1 MQWEFP
7 TILWM
12 HCLRIRILVVAIVP
26 VVCVNAIFLPGVDT
40 TVATVPPFYPNGR
53 DRSHNYKIINDERV
67 YDGPWRR
74 VIRRTVHRSRH
85 HIPTDDDT
93 TTDILQFDILDMP
106 QKNGAVIIFA
116 WNTTSQTATIIRE
129 YMPGP
134 HRILSGLAAGIIEDD
149 TTKHP
154 TPLIAAQYELEEE
167 CHLTN
172 GTWYRLTSH
181 ESISIPMDKYIS
193 TEITPYLVI
202 NPEHV
207 TNRPPRPLDY
217 EEDIEIVHGV
227 TPAEIVQMIIEGDF
241 NIVGGWAALLALE
254 KLRELGEI

>member
-1 MQWEFP
+1 MSP
-7 TILWM
+7 VIL
-12 HCLRIRILVVAIVP
+12 IVVVFVDYLVGGA
-26 VVCVNAIFLPGVDT
+26 VNAALPPPKGLQGLD
-40 TVATVPPFYPNGR
+40 TVAVPPLYPNGR

-74 VIRRTVHRSRH
+74 VVRRTVQRRRYL
-85 HIPTDDDT
+85 PDDT
-93 TTDILQFDILDMP
+93 TDVLQFDIVDMP
-106 QKNGAVIIFA
+106 RKNGAVIIFA
-116 WNTTSQTATIIRE
+116 WNTTSKTATIIRE

-134 HRILSGLAAGIIEDD
+134 HRTLSGLAAGIVEDE
-149 TTKHP
+149 TKHSSS
-154 TPLIAAQYELEEE
+154 LIAAQYELEEE

-181 ESISIPMDKYIS
+181 ESVSIPMDKYVS

-207 TNRPPRPLDY
+207 TNRAPRPLDN
-217 EEDIEIVHGV
+217 EEDITIVHGV
-227 TPAEIVQMIIEGDF
+227 TPAEIVKMIYEGEF
-241 NIVGGWAALLALE
+241 NIVGGWASLLALE